1 MGCEEV
7 ATVAGEE
14 GWGRYEEV
22 LPGSGIA
29 IGICCHTP
37 IELRSLM
44 KRYIDRWIRQTS
56 THSGGGERTGS
67 QFLKEWNDRSIERDC
82 LLYYYDLWIHLPNP
96 CHKQKKKKYYDT
108 IKNKNKETT
117 QTVIQGGRRRSGE
130 KKQIKTLR
138 FRGKSKTCL
147 AFYLA
152 YANFGSVIYL

>member
-1 MGCEEV
+1 M
-7 ATVAGEE
+7 VAGEG

-22 LPGSGIA
+22 QPGSGIA
-29 IGICCHTP
+29 SDIYRHTP

-44 KRYIDRWIRQTS
+44 KRSIDRWIRQTS
-56 THSGGGERTGS
+56 THSRGGERTGS
-67 QFLKEWNDRSIERDC
+67 QFLKEWNDRSIVRDC

-96 CHKQKKKKYYDT
+96 YHKQQNTMIQSNT
-108 IKNKNKETT
+108 IRKTKAT
-117 QTVIQGGRRRSGE
+117 QTVIQSGRRSGE
-130 KKQIKTLR
+130 KKQIQILR